1 MNILHSLLR
10 IINGQSR
17 LPLRLSVCHTIR
29 QPQGIMLSSVQ
40 DIRALRISRYKPH
53 LHLLADELHRGIIT
67 RIGQMDRCILVD
79 IPDYP
84 VMECLFQ
91 PFLRNRLSDPFIAGQ
106 IALQRSLTGAGMIG
120 RVMSADIVRQKAVKF
135 IKALD
140 LGNIKAVKSPL
151 L

>member
-1 MNILHSLLR
+1 
-10 IINGQSR
+10 
-17 LPLRLSVCHTIR
+17 
-29 QPQGIMLSSVQ
+29 MLSSVQ
-40 DIRALRISRYKPH
+40 DIRTLRISRYKPH

-79 IPDYP
+79 IPDYS

-106 IALQRSLTGAGMIG
+106 IALQRSLTGDGMFG

-140 LGNIKAVKSPL
+140 LGNMFFVKHFSLKKAFKFPFFSKGFSL
-151 L
+151 LLAGNIMHLCA